1 MSNKVSR
8 TKTSHGLA
16 RSSSDG
22 PWAALVG
29 VAGGALANG
38 ELFEMKVAIDLGR
51 SIQKLKDLAAASM
64 RYNDKDS
71 STYLTEKNSNGPWA
85 ALVGVAGGA
94 LANGELF
101 EMKVAIDLGRS
112 IQELKDLAAASMRYN
127 DKDSST
133 FTSEEL
139 AGRLF

>member
-16 RSSSDG
+16 GSSSD
-22 PWAALVG
+22 
-29 VAGGALANG
+29 
-38 ELFEMKVAIDLGR
+38 
-51 SIQKLKDLAAASM
+51 
-64 RYNDKDS
+64 
-71 STYLTEKNSNGPWA
+71 GPWA